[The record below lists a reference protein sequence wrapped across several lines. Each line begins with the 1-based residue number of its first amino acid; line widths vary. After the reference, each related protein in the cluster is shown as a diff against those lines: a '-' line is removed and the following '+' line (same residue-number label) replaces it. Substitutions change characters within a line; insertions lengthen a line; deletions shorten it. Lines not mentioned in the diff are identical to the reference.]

1 MEAGQKAALLISECQ
16 RITIDP
22 DFALLPNLANAVEAR
37 GTIGKIARLAA
48 LCRAAR
54 IPVIHCTIVVPADT
68 EAFPASCRLAAMMR
82 RAPGF
87 REGHPAVA
95 IDPRLSPQET
105 DIIVERR
112 QGITAFHG
120 DRLEEILRDL
130 QVQTV
135 ILAGVSTNIA
145 LAGIN
150 IGAAN
155 RGWTVVLPA
164 DCTAGAPPE
173 VHEMMIA
180 HFYALTATVTDLA
193 SLEALLVP
201 PAG

>member
-22 DFALLPNLANAVEAR
+22 TFALLPNLANAVQAR

-48 LCRAAR
+48 LCRGAA
-54 IPVIHCTIVVPADT
+54 IPVVHCTVVVPADA
-68 EAFPASCRLAAMMR
+68 EAFAASCRLSALMR

-87 REGHPAVA
+87 REGHEAVA
-95 IDPRLSPQET
+95 IDPRLAPHET
-105 DIIVERR
+105 DIVAERR

-120 DRLEEILRDL
+120 DGLEDILRDL
-130 QVQTV
+130 QVQTL

-145 LAGIN
+145 LAGIT

-155 RGWTVVLPA
+155 RGLTVVLPA

-173 VHEMMIA
+173 VHDMMIA
-180 HFYALTATVTDLA
+180 HFYALTATVTDLE
-193 SLEALLVP
+193 SLEALLAP
-201 PAG
+201 PG